1 MKQRSTVLMIL
12 DLCAMSA
19 IPVLSVIAAL
29 MGSSGHRLLMLFALA
44 LLIPLLIVEFLA
56 FSILIV
62 RLAVS
67 RAARARFKAD
77 LIEPGIESS
86 LAEVDL
92 RVRCLRSLTFGSAAF
107 AAVAMTWFLTL
118 DLSRAVSSASA
129 VAAAIGLILF
139 WGTANAWSIL
149 EPHVASMR
157 EAWLAEMGDGRWPGD
172 GRTWD
177 PDYASTGAAI

>member
-29 MGSSGHRLLMLFALA
+29 MGSSGHRLLMMFALA
-44 LLIPLLIVEFLA
+44 LLISLLIVEFLA

-62 RLAVS
+62 RLAAS
-67 RAARARFKAD
+67 RAARVRFKDD
-77 LIEPGIESS
+77 LIEPGFESS

-92 RVRCLRSLTFGSAAF
+92 RVRCLRSLAFGSAAF
-107 AAVAMTWFLTL
+107 AAVAMAWFLIL

-129 VAAAIGLILF
+129 VAAAIGLILL
-139 WGTANAWSIL
+139 WGSANAWSIL
-149 EPHVASMR
+149 EPPVASIR
-157 EAWLAEMGDGRWPGD
+157 EAWLAEMADARWSD
-172 GRTWD
+172 DSRTWN
-177 PDYASTGAAI
+177 PNYAETWVAI

>member
-1 MKQRSTVLMIL
+1 MKKRSTVLMIL

-29 MGSSGHRLLMLFALA
+29 MGSSGHRLAMMFALA

-67 RAARARFKAD
+67 RAARVRFKAD
-77 LIEPGIESS
+77 LIEPGFEPS
-86 LAEVDL
+86 LAEFDL

-107 AAVAMTWFLTL
+107 AAVAMTWFLIL
-118 DLSRAVSSASA
+118 DLPRAVSSASA

-139 WGTANAWSIL
+139 WGSANAWSIL

-157 EAWLAEMGDGRWPGD
+157 EAWLAEMRDARWPGD

>member
-29 MGSSGHRLLMLFALA
+29 MGSSGHSLLMIFALA
-44 LLIPLLIVEFLA
+44 LLIPLLTAEFLA
-56 FSILIV
+56 VSIRIV

-67 RAARARFKAD
+67 RAARVRFKAD
-77 LIEPGIESS
+77 LIEPGFEPS
-86 LAEVDL
+86 LSEGDI

-107 AAVAMTWFLTL
+107 SAAVMAWLLTL
-118 DLSRAVSSASA
+118 DLSRAVSTASA

-139 WGTANAWSIL
+139 WGSANAWSIL

-157 EAWLAEMGDGRWPGD
+157 EAWLAEMRDARWPGD